1 MAVFPSTPAPSY
13 SLEIGQ
19 QFRTIVST
27 FDSGREQ
34 RRAKWSF
41 PKYRVTLRYKA
52 NEHAESETIWQFYQ
66 ARLGSYEAFDFFHP
80 LIQNLV
86 GLYVCTGD
94 GETTIFDVPGKTTSE
109 HTIYNNA
116 SEVSADDYEILA
128 GGGRSSSDRVQ
139 FDSPPLAGRVITA
152 DFRGYQRIRCRF
164 AEDNFTRETFEV
176 ALCNYGVVLQG
187 LFEELA

>member
-1 MAVFPSTPAPSY
+1 MPEFPSSPAPSY
-13 SLEIGQ
+13 SLELGQ
-19 QFRTIVST
+19 QFRTIIST

-41 PKYRVTLRYKA
+41 PKYRVTLRYQA
-52 NEHAESETIWQFYQ
+52 NENVDTETIWQFYQ
-66 ARLGSYEAFDFFHP
+66 ARRGAYEAFDFYYP
-80 LIQNLV
+80 LIQNLK
-86 GLYVCTGD
+86 GLYVGTGD
-94 GETTIFDVPGKTTSE
+94 GETAIFDLPGKTTSE
-109 HTIYNNA
+109 HKIFNNT
-116 SEVSADDYEILA
+116 SEVSGDDYTILT

-139 FDSPPLAGRVITA
+139 FDSPPLAGRLITA